1 MIFEWPWE
9 SSSWLEAAKTI
20 GIFKQG
26 KEDDT
31 GNYRSISLSAVTG
44 KIIEKIILEGAEKH
58 LKYNAVI
65 GHKQYGFTRGKSCLS
80 NLISFYEEAT
90 YLVNQGNP
98 LHVIFLDFSKVSD
111 TVSHRISW
119 TKCPAH
125 GWISA
130 SCDGWAP
137 GSWLGFR
144 LDILWSYSL
153 IPFAP
158 GGMERRNIR

>member
-80 NLISFYEEAT
+80 NLISFNEEAT

-98 LHVIFLDFSKVSD
+98 LHVIFLDFSKVSG
-111 TVSHRISW
+111 TVSLSIFLEKLSSTH
-119 TKCPAH
+119 
-125 GWISA
+125 
-130 SCDGWAP
+130 
-137 GSWLGFR
+137 
-144 LDILWSYSL
+144 LDKQVMRWVNNW
-153 IPFAP
+153 FM
-158 GGMERRNIR
+158 GEQ